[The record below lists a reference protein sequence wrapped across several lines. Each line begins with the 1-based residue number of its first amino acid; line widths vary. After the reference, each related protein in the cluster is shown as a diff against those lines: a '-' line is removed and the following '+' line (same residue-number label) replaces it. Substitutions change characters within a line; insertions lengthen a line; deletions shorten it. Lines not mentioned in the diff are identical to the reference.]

1 MVREGWVVNDP
12 TARTLRL
19 LSLLQTHKFW
29 PGTELSER
37 LEVSA
42 RTLRRDID
50 RLRELGYSVD
60 ATPGVA
66 GGYRLAAG
74 AHMPPLVLDDDE
86 AIALAV
92 GLRAAA
98 GAAIAGIEDTALQ
111 ALAKLEAV
119 LPDRLRRRVNA
130 MHSNTAVLRWST
142 ADAVVDPE
150 ALGTLAQACRD
161 GEEVRFD
168 YVRKDGE
175 GSARLVRPHQ
185 LVSVGRRWYLVAFDV
200 RRDDWRTFRLDRMET
215 PRLAGVRFEPQ
226 QLPDGLDAAEFVGRS
241 IRQSPMAHE
250 ADVVVTATPEAV
262 ADVARWLDTEVE
274 EMDGGRCRLHL
285 RSDTLGWLLTQV
297 TSLAINF
304 DVTIDGDD
312 DLAELVATTAGRLT
326 NSDPDSR
333 TRS

>member
-1 MVREGWVVNDP
+1 VSDP

-60 ATPGVA
+60 ATRGSA

-74 AHMPPLVLDDDE
+74 AHMPPLILDDDE

-98 GAAIAGIEDTALQ
+98 GAAIAGIEDTAIQ

-130 MHSNTAVLRWST
+130 LHANTAVLRWAT
-142 ADAVVDPE
+142 TDATVAPE
-150 ALGTLAQACRD
+150 TLGTLAQACRD
-161 GEEVRFD
+161 REEVRFD

-175 GSARLVRPHQ
+175 ASARLVRPHQ

-215 PRLAGVRFEPQ
+215 PRLAGVRFPDQ
-226 QLPDGLDAAEFVGRS
+226 ILPDGLDAGEFVSRS
-241 IRQSPMAHE
+241 IRQSPMAFE
-250 ADVVVTATPEAV
+250 ADVTVDGGPDEV
-262 ADVARWLDTEVE
+262 ADVARWLDSDVE
-274 EMDGGRCRLHL
+274 NLGDGRCRLHL
-285 RSDTLGWLLTQV
+285 RSDSPGWLLTQV
-297 TSLAINF
+297 TTLATHF
-304 DVTIDGDD
+304 DVTVDGDD
-312 DLAELVATTAGRLT
+312 ELADLVATTADRLAR
-326 NSDPDSR
+326 SR
-333 TRS
+333 PGP

>member
-1 MVREGWVVNDP
+1 MVRDSGVVNDP
-12 TARTLRL
+12 TARALRL

-29 PGTELSER
+29 PGIELSER
-37 LEVSA
+37 LEVSG

-50 RLRELGYSVD
+50 RLRELGYSVE

-86 AIALAV
+86 AIAIAV

-130 MHSNTAVLRWST
+130 LHSNTAVLRWST

-161 GEEVRFD
+161 REEVRFD

-175 GSARLVRPHQ
+175 GSARLVHPLQ
-185 LVSVGRRWYLVAFDV
+185 LVSVGRRWYLVAWDV

-215 PRLAGVRFEPQ
+215 PRLAGVRFDGRT
-226 QLPDGLDAAEFVGRS
+226 LPDGLDAAGFVARS
-241 IRQSPMAHE
+241 IRQSPMAHH
-250 ADVVVTATPEAV
+250 ATVTVSGDSEAV
-262 ADVARWLDTEVE
+262 ADVARWLDTDIE
-274 EMDGGRCRLHL
+274 DLGDGRCRMHL
-285 RSDTLGWLLTQV
+285 RSDTLGWLLNQV
-297 TSLAINF
+297 ITLATNF
-304 DVTIDGDD
+304 DVTIEGGDE
-312 DLAELVATTAGRLT
+312 LAELVSVTAARLQHST
-326 NSDPDSR
+326 EIR
-333 TRS
+333 

>member
-1 MVREGWVVNDP
+1 MRDSGTVNDP

-29 PGTELSER
+29 PGNALSER
-37 LEVSA
+37 LEVSG

-111 ALAKLEAV
+111 ALAKLEGV

-130 MHSNTAVLRWST
+130 LHSNTAILRWNS
-142 ADAVVDPE
+142 ADTVVDPE

-161 GEEVRFD
+161 REEVRFD

-175 GSARLVRPHQ
+175 GSARLVQPHQ

-215 PRLAGVRFEPQ
+215 PRLAGVRFDEQ
-226 QLPDGLDAAEFVGRS
+226 TLPDGHDAASFVARS
-241 IRQSPMAHE
+241 IRQSPMAHS
-250 ADVVVTATPEAV
+250 ADVTVAGAPDDV
-262 ADVARWLDTEVE
+262 ADVARWLDIEVE
-274 EMDGGRCRLHL
+274 DLDDGRCRIHL

-297 TSLAINF
+297 TTLATHF
-304 DVTIDGDD
+304 DVTIDGGD
-312 DLAELVATTAGRLT
+312 DLAELVGTTAGRLA
-326 NSDPDSR
+326 NSIGSR
-333 TRS
+333 PMRP

>member
-1 MVREGWVVNDP
+1 MNDP

-29 PGTELSER
+29 PGHELSDR

-50 RLRELGYSVD
+50 RLRELGYAVD

-74 AHMPPLVLDDDE
+74 PHMPPLVLDDDE

-98 GAAIAGIEDTALQ
+98 GAAIAGIEDTAIQ
-111 ALAKLEAV
+111 ALAKPEQG
-119 LPDRLRRRVNA
+119 LPDGLRRRVSA
-130 MHSNTAVLRWST
+130 LHGNTAVLRGSS
-142 ADAVVDPE
+142 ADAMVDPE

-161 GEEVRFD
+161 REEVRFD

-175 GSARLVRPHQ
+175 GSARLVRPHR

-215 PRLAGVRFEPQ
+215 PRLAGVRFDERP
-226 QLPDGLDAAEFVGRS
+226 LPDGLDAAEYVSRA
-241 IRQSPMAHE
+241 IRRSPMAHE
-250 ADVVVTATPEAV
+250 ADVTVAAEPDAV
-262 ADVARWLDTEVE
+262 ADVARWVDSEIENLGD
-274 EMDGGRCRLHL
+274 GRCRLRL

-297 TSLAINF
+297 TTLATHF
-304 DVTIDGDD
+304 DVTVDGSDE
-312 DLAELVATTAGRLT
+312 LATLVEATAARLA
-326 NSDPDSR
+326 NS
-333 TRS
+333 RSSS